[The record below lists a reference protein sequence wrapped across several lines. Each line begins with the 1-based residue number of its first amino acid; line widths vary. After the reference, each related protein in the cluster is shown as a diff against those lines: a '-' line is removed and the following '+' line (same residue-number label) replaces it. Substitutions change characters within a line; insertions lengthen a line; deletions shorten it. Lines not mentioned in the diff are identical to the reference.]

1 MDNNGFISRLHP
13 FVAASKSMNSD
24 VPSEMHQSPNSIR
37 RCATKITSAE
47 QRAKAREHQKRWRE
61 KLKTDVAKSAEY
73 REMQRERTR
82 YYSHQLL
89 L

>member
-1 MDNNGFISRLHP
+1 MENHHGRFFARLNP
-13 FVAASKSMNSD
+13 FLVAHKSLNTSIASDLHSLRS
-24 VPSEMHQSPNSIR
+24 PSVASNR
-37 RCATKITSAE
+37 RCATKIASDE

-82 YYSHQLL
+82 YA
-89 L
+89 

>member
-1 MDNNGFISRLHP
+1 MDNNRFISRLHP
-13 FVAASKSMNSD
+13 FVAARKSMHKNVS
-24 VPSEMHQSPNSIR
+24 PEMHRSPSVASSIR
-37 RCATKITSAE
+37 RCATKITSDE

-82 YYSHQLL
+82 
-89 L
+89 

>member
-1 MDNNGFISRLHP
+1 MENSLISRLHP
-13 FVAASKSMNSD
+13 FVGAQKSMNES
-24 VPSEMHQSPNSIR
+24 VSSEMHRSPSVANNLR
-37 RCATKITSAE
+37 RCSTKITSDE

-82 YYSHQLL
+82 
-89 L
+89 

>member
-1 MDNNGFISRLHP
+1 MENNRCISRIHP
-13 FVAASKSMNSD
+13 FVAARKSMNNS
-24 VPSEMHQSPNSIR
+24 VSPEMHRSPSVASSIR
-37 RCATKITSAE
+37 RCATKITSDE

-82 YYSHQLL
+82 YRKI
-89 L
+89 

>member
-1 MDNNGFISRLHP
+1 MENNRFIARLHP
-13 FVAASKSMNSD
+13 FVVARKSMNNS
-24 VPSEMHQSPNSIR
+24 VSSELHRSPSVASIR
-37 RCATKITSAE
+37 RCATKITSDE

-82 YYSHQLL
+82 YH
-89 L
+89 

>member
-1 MDNNGFISRLHP
+1 MENSLLSRLHP
-13 FVAASKSMNSD
+13 FMGSHKSQTESIS
-24 VPSEMHQSPNSIR
+24 SEMHRSSSVASNLR
-37 RCATKITSAE
+37 RCPNKTTSDE

-82 YYSHQLL
+82 
-89 L
+89 